1 MKSMRNAMRL
11 VSMLLITALVSA
23 AGFLTFTVYSQGS
36 RWTTTRFNTRLNTA
50 KQRVAMGNITDRDG
64 TLLATTNDDGE
75 RRYAP
80 DKSLRRALSQTV
92 GDQMSMSGSG
102 VETFHAGTLLG
113 ISGSIID
120 RTWQFVTGS
129 SARGDDIRL
138 TVSADLIQYIAEQF
152 PSKKH
157 GAACVVNYKTGE
169 ILAMV
174 SLPNY
179 DPQLLANRKAD
190 PDGAGSAY
198 LNRCLQG
205 QYTPGSVFKIVTL
218 ASALETLGGVTERRY
233 VDSGPK
239 LFGDSKVSCFG
250 GAVHG
255 EMSLQKAFAQSCNVV
270 FAGLGYEMGGPALVR
285 KAEQMGFNV
294 NFHFKDVLMY
304 QSKIPEDLSEVG
316 EVAWTGVG
324 QGKLLVTPMHMAL
337 IAGAVANGGVMR
349 EPQLIK
355 QVTGVG
361 GIPRLRTVSNTY
373 GRIMQ
378 QQTAATVAQYMKKA
392 VESGTASASAIKG
405 YTVCGKTGT
414 AEVSN
419 DKKVQTDAWYVG
431 YVADEAAPYAIAVV
445 VEAGGTGG
453 GTAAPLAQKA
463 LKKAIGLG
471 LTG

>member
-1 MKSMRNAMRL
+1 MKSMRGAMRL
-11 VSMLLITALVSA
+11 VSVLLILAFLGT

-64 TLLATTNDDGE
+64 RLLATTDDDGQ
-75 RRYAP
+75 RRYAES
-80 DKSLRRALSQTV
+80 KTLRRALSQTV

-120 RTWQFVTGS
+120 RTWQFVTGTG
-129 SARGDDIRL
+129 ARGDDVRL
-138 TVSADLIQYIAEQF
+138 TVSAELTQAIAEQF
-152 PSKKH
+152 PAKKH
-157 GAACVVNYKTGE
+157 GAACVINYKTGE

-174 SLPNY
+174 SFPNY
-179 DPQLLANRKAD
+179 DPQVLANRKAD
-190 PDGAGSAY
+190 LDGEGSAY

-218 ASALETLGGVTERRY
+218 AAALEAIPGAANRQY

-239 LFGDSKVSCFG
+239 MFGDSRVTCFG

-255 EMSLQKAFAQSCNVV
+255 EMNLQNAFAQSCNVV
-270 FAGLGYEMGGPALVR
+270 FAGLAYEMGGPMLVK
-285 KAEQMGFNV
+285 KAEQMAFNV

-304 QSKIPEDLSEVG
+304 QSKIPKDLTEVG
-316 EVAWTGVG
+316 DVAWTGVG

-361 GIPRLRTVSNTY
+361 NIPRLRTVSNTY
-373 GRIMQ
+373 GRIMSQ
-378 QQTAATVAQYMKKA
+378 ETAAVVGQYMKKA
-392 VESGTASASAIKG
+392 VTSGTASASAIKG

-419 DKKVQTDAWYVG
+419 DKKVQTDAWDVG
-431 YVADEAAPYAIAVV
+431 YVTDPGAPYAIAVV
-445 VEAGGTGG
+445 IEGGGTGG
-453 GTAAPLAQKA
+453 GAAAPLAQKA
-463 LKKAIGLG
+463 LKKAIDL
-471 LTG
+471 L